1 MSKTYSFA
9 HLIGLATRASKAS
22 EDDDNASRAEGPLE
36 DDPND
41 QQNAKGKKADGD
53 DDMDPDSEDDD
64 ETDPKGK
71 KAKRARRADDEDK
84 PDESAEDE
92 DDEDKA
98 PQAVRADR
106 QRCAAIMA
114 YGIANGCAEQAGV
127 LAFESNMGKSAAL
140 NVLKAGGHSTKKAPA
155 ASLNDR
161 MRQMNHAQ
169 VGPGASASLPAGMS
183 VVAAGIIKAG
193 Q

>member
-1 MSKTYSFA
+1 MSKLLPFS
-9 HLIGLATRASKAS
+9 HLLGLAKRASKA
-22 EDDDNASRAEGPLE
+22 EDDDNARRAEGPLE
-36 DDPND
+36 DDPTD
-41 QQNAKGKKADGD
+41 EQNAKGKKADGD
-53 DDMDPDSEDDD
+53 DDMDPDSEDED

-71 KAKRARRADDEDK
+71 KAKKARRADDDDK
-84 PDESAEDE
+84 PDESAEE
-92 DDEDKA
+92 ESDEDKA

-127 LAFESNMGKSAAL
+127 LAFESNMGKAAAL
-140 NVLKAGGHSTKKAPA
+140 NVLKAGGHSVKAPA

-169 VGPGASASLPAGMS
+169 VGPGGESSLPAGMS
-183 VVAAGIIKAG
+183 SIAAGIIKAG
-193 Q
+193 K

>member
-22 EDDDNASRAEGPLE
+22 EDDDSARRAEGPLE

-64 ETDPKGK
+64 TDTKGK
-71 KAKRARRADDEDK
+71 KAKKAGRADDDEK
-84 PDESAEDE
+84 PDENAEEE
-92 DDEDKA
+92 DDEDKT

-169 VGPGASASLPAGMS
+169 VGPGGESSLPAGMS
-183 VVAAGIIKAG
+183 SIAAGIIKAG
-193 Q
+193 K